1 MKNLIIYFT
10 YSNNTKNL
18 IENVN
23 KEFGFD
29 TIRVERKVPYSDD
42 YDTCAYKEAKEEI
55 DKHLHP
61 EIKKLPVDV
70 NKYDN
75 ILLFFPI
82 WWYTIPM
89 PIATL
94 FDGMKNYKGK
104 VYVFANS
111 YTNDPQYMRNSMKD
125 LKKLAPNVQFVEG
138 LFNQSAGKHVDFIK
152 KI

>member
-18 IENVN
+18 IESVN

-29 TIRVERKVPYSDD
+29 AVRVERSVPYSDD
-42 YDTCAYKEAKEEI
+42 YDTCAYVEAKEEI

-61 EIKKLPVDV
+61 EIKALPLDV

-125 LKKLAPNVQFVEG
+125 LKKLAPNVQSVEG
-138 LFNQSAGKHVDFIK
+138 LFNQSANKHIDFIK